1 MIDAV
6 TVQQAPTLRVRVVS
20 MFPASVSPGGL
31 EIRALRTANA
41 LQALGVEALP
51 LPAFDQTDRFDLLH
65 LFGST
70 GSYVDLCRQVSGR
83 WPIVVSAVC
92 SAPTAAWWRGPI
104 WRMAT
109 SLVAPL
115 RLSTSYGQQREVFDR
130 ASAVI
135 CLNSLEAEFV
145 RITYGVSRERIH
157 VIPNGVDPG
166 MGEVGPERFVSRY
179 GVSDFV
185 LCTAGILARKNVLR
199 LAEAL
204 ADLSYPGVFI
214 GYPSPAESAYA
225 REFAAVI
232 NAHPH
237 LHWIPGLAYDDPL
250 LASAYR
256 AARVFC
262 LPSSSETQSLSALE
276 AMACDLPVILGDYP
290 YARQSPFEH
299 CLRCDPRQPGGLR
312 TTLQRAMEDPDRY
325 RNPLP
330 TLHRWPA
337 VAARIRSL
345 YETLCPTGPRSLSP

>member
-1 MIDAV
+1 MIDSV
-6 TVQQAPTLRVRVVS
+6 TVHKAPLLRVRLVS
-20 MFPASVSPGGL
+20 MFPTSVSPGGL

-70 GSYVDLCRQVSGR
+70 GNYVDLCRQVSGR

-115 RLSTSYGQQREVFDR
+115 RLSTSYGQQREVFAR

-135 CLNSLEAEFV
+135 CLNQLEAEFV
-145 RITYGVSRERIH
+145 RVTYGISREQIH

-166 MGEVGPERFVSRY
+166 MGDVGPEPFVSRY
-179 GVSDFV
+179 QVSDFV
-185 LCTAGILARKNVLR
+185 LCTAGILARKNVLP
-199 LAEAL
+199 LAKTL
-204 ADLSYPGVFI
+204 ADLPYQGVFI
-214 GYPSPAESAYA
+214 GHPSPAESAYA
-225 REFAAVI
+225 DEFAAVI
-232 NAHPH
+232 KAHTH
-237 LHWIPGLAYDDPL
+237 LHWIPGLAYNDPL

-276 AMACDLPVILGDYP
+276 AMACGLPVILGDYP

-299 CLRCDPRQPGGLR
+299 CLRCDPDQPGGI
-312 TTLQRAMEDPDRY
+312 RAAIQQVMADPDRY
-325 RNPLP
+325 RTPLSP
-330 TLHRWPA
+330 VYRWPA
-337 VAARIRSL
+337 VAAQIRGL
-345 YETLCPTGPRSLSP
+345 YETLCQTGPSSLSP

>member
-1 MIDAV
+1 MTDPA
-6 TVQQAPTLRVRVVS
+6 TLHQSAAIRARLVS
-20 MFPASVSPGGL
+20 FFPASVSQGGL
-31 EIRALRTANA
+31 EIQGMRTATA
-41 LQALGVEALP
+41 LQSLGVEALP
-51 LPAFDQTDRFDLLH
+51 MPSFDPADRFDLLH
-65 LFGST
+65 LIGST
-70 GSYVDLCRQVSGR
+70 GNYVDLCRQVSGR

-92 SAPTAAWWRGPI
+92 GAPSAAWWRGPI
-104 WRMAT
+104 WRLAT

-115 RLSTSYGQQREVFDR
+115 RLSTSYGQQREVFAR

-135 CLNSLEAEFV
+135 CLNQLEAEFV
-145 RITYGVSRERIH
+145 RVTYGVSRERIH

-185 LCTAGILARKNVLR
+185 LCTASILARKNVLP

-204 ADLSYPGVFI
+204 AALSYPGVFI
-214 GYPSPAESAYA
+214 GHPSPTESAYV

-232 NAHPH
+232 DANPH
-237 LHWIPGLAYDDPL
+237 LYWIPGLAYDDPL

-276 AMACDLPVILGDYP
+276 AMACDLPVLLGDYP
-290 YARQSPFEH
+290 YARQSPFEQ
-299 CLRCDPRQPGGLR
+299 CLRCDPRQPGVLR
-312 TTLQRAMEDPDRY
+312 AAIQGAMEDPDRY
-325 RNPLP
+325 RIPLP
-330 TLHRWPA
+330 SLYRWPA

-345 YETLCPTGPRSLSP
+345 YETLCPAGTRSLSR

>member
-1 MIDAV
+1 MIDPV
-6 TVQQAPTLRVRVVS
+6 TDSQSPALRVRLVS

-31 EIRALRTANA
+31 EIQAMRTATA
-41 LQALGVEALP
+41 LQSLGVEALP
-51 LPAFDQTDRFDLLH
+51 LPAFDPTDDFDLLH

-70 GSYVDLCRQVSGR
+70 GNYVDLCRQVSGR

-104 WRMAT
+104 WQMAT

-115 RLSTSYGQQREVFDR
+115 RLSTSYGQQREVFAH

-135 CLNSLEAEFV
+135 CLNQLEAEFV

-157 VIPNGVDPG
+157 VIPNGVDPE
-166 MGEVGPERFVSRY
+166 MGEVGPEPFVSQY

-185 LCTAGILARKNVLR
+185 LCTAGILARKNVLP

-204 ADLSYPGVFI
+204 ADLPYPGVFI
-214 GYPSPAESAYA
+214 GHPSPAESAYT
-225 REFAAVI
+225 RKFAAVI
-232 NAHPH
+232 NAHAH
-237 LHWIPGLAYDDPL
+237 LHWIPGLAYNDPL

-276 AMACDLPVILGDYP
+276 AMACGLPVILGDYP
-290 YARQSPFEH
+290 YARQSPFED
-299 CLRCDPRQPGGLR
+299 CSRCDPDQPGGLR
-312 TTLQRAMEDPDRY
+312 LTIQRVMEDPDRF
-325 RNPLP
+325 RTLLPPLY
-330 TLHRWPA
+330 RWPA
-337 VAARIRSL
+337 VAAKIRRL
-345 YETLCPTGPRSLSP
+345 YETLCQADLR